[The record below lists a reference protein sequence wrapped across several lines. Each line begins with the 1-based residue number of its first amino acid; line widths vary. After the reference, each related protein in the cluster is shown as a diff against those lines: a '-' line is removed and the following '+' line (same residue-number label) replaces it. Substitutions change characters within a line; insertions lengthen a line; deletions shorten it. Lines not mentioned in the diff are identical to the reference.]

1 MARRR
6 GKLLLKYII
15 INIVVWS
22 IAIIWT
28 LPFIGVA
35 MTSVKPFS
43 EVVVHGWWSLIGNY
57 TLKNFIDA
65 WSNPMYSV
73 AIGYRNSFIVTI
85 PATIAPLFIAAL
97 AAYVFSRFSFPL
109 KTLLFIVLLVIMAM
123 PQQMS
128 VIPLFFMLNS
138 MGLYDKLQGL
148 ILVHTAW
155 GLAWMT
161 FFLKNFFDALPREIE
176 EAARVD
182 GAGDAQIFFKIVLP
196 MSMPAIAS
204 VAAIQFTWVWSDF
217 FYALMFLVNPDN
229 YVVTLQV
236 ASMKGQYHI
245 DWGLLSAGSIMA
257 MSIPLLL
264 YALLQKYYV
273 RGMVGWTLKG

>member
-43 EVVVHGWWSLIGNY
+43 EVVVHGWWSFIGNY

-257 MSIPLLL
+257 MSVPLLL

>member
-1 MARRR
+1 MARRK

-15 INIVVWS
+15 INIVVWG

-35 MTSVKPFS
+35 MTSVRPFS

-73 AIGYRNSFIVTI
+73 ATGYKNSFIVTI

-236 ASMKGQYHI
+236 ASMKGQYQV

-257 MSIPLLL
+257 MSVPLLL